1 MKKLIAVFGPGGVAD
16 GDALYEAGR
25 NLGAGLARKNFVVLT
40 GGYGGVMEA
49 ASRGAREAGGSVV
62 GVTAEVYRARG
73 REVNPF
79 VTKEITVKSAND
91 RLMELIDLADAYVA
105 IGNST
110 GTLVEVMTA
119 WDYTIKRFLPAKPMI
134 LVGQT
139 WLDFQ
144 RYVSSDAHF
153 LERERIEFV
162 AEVDAALQRLTDHFG
177 IQHDLPEL
185 NVVQR

>member
-1 MKKLIAVFGPGGVAD
+1 MKKLIAVFGPGNIEESDTLYTGAR
-16 GDALYEAGR
+16 ALGMA
-25 NLGAGLARKNFVVLT
+25 LARMNYVVLT
-40 GGYGGVMEA
+40 GGYGGIMEA
-49 ASRGAREAGGSVV
+49 ASRGAREAHGAAV

-73 REVNPF
+73 RDVNPY
-79 VTKEITVKSAND
+79 VTKEILVKSAND

-119 WDYTIKRFLPAKPMI
+119 WDYMVKRFLPQKPII
-134 LVGQT
+134 LVGET
-139 WLDFQ
+139 WRGFVDH
-144 RYVSSDAHF
+144 VSSDAHF
-153 LERERIEFV
+153 VERDRIEYV
-162 AEVDAALQRLTDHFG
+162 ATVEAALDRLTKHFG